1 MVTNTTAHAPSPLA
15 SPPGDPVALLRALPS
30 PAAMPLSYAVMAL
43 LALAALYSAGGLGGG
58 ADAVYRGA
66 APSNRQLPIIYH
78 TTRRWD
84 LGGVRR
90 MMDYFRHGFEVMEEA
105 HRRFAD
111 KPFRIYTDVGEQT
124 ILPPRYANEVK
135 SDPRVS
141 FEGPLRRVSV
151 FFASLCVLSV
161 GLGARRGC
169 WFSSGCWGRWEV
181 DAAWVMVNVWDAEC
195 FVRIC

>member
-1 MVTNTTAHAPSPLA
+1 MATNITTAHAPSPLA
-15 SPPGDPVALLRALPS
+15 SPLGDPATLLRALPI
-30 PAAMPLSYAVMAL
+30 PAATPLSYAVTAL
-43 LALAALYSAGGLGGG
+43 LVLAALYSVGGLGGG
-58 ADAVYRGA
+58 ASSGYRGA

-90 MMDYFRHGFEVMEEA
+90 MMDFFRHGFELMQEA
-105 HRRFAD
+105 RRRFAD

-141 FEGPLRRVSV
+141 FVGPLRRVGVSCR
-151 FFASLCVLSV
+151 FLCLFSA
-161 GLGARRGC
+161 GLGAQGRC
-169 WFSSGCWGRWEV
+169 WACLVAEV
-181 DAAWVMVNVWDAEC
+181 DRKSTRFGDVTGLW
-195 FVRIC
+195 